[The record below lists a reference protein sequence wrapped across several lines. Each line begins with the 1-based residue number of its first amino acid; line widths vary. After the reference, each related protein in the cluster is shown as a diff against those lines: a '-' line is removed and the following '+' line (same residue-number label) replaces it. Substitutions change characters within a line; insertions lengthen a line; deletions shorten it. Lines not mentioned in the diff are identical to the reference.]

1 MKTQLRVW
9 FKDSRHEG
17 RYTQIEIEGSYADF
31 RARLAAGEMIS
42 ADRVVYERD
51 ENGHFFV
58 TDRFPCDF
66 TRGGIERVEENLIWM
81 AGEAA

>member
-9 FKDSRHEG
+9 FKDSRFEG
-17 RYTQIEIEGSYADF
+17 RFTQIEIEGSYSDF

-42 ADRVVYERD
+42 ADRVNYERD
-51 ENGHFFV
+51 EQGRCFV
-58 TDRFPCDF
+58 VERIPCDF
-66 TRGGIERVEENLIWM
+66 TRHSVERVEENEIWM